1 MFADASD
8 RMALY
13 VRDHVNGRSF
23 ALYGHSMGAAF
34 AFEVCCRLEST
45 GLAPDKLVVAGRQAP
60 FRPEVAAYRSDMGL
74 DALLDE
80 LEREGGT
87 PRKVLH
93 DKDFAEYLLPLILD
107 DYRLVEDYK
116 YCGNRT
122 NVPIIA
128 HAATDDIDAPVEEIA
143 YWEEVTSGAFKLQVF
158 EGDHFFVHKLGETY
172 LSTVE
177 QELLL

>member
-13 VRDHVNGRSF
+13 VRDHVNGRPF